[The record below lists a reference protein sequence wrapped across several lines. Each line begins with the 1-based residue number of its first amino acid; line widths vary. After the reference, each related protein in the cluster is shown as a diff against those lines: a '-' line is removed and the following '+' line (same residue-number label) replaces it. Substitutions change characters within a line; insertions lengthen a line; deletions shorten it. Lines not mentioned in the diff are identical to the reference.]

1 MMLPEFLIRGMD
13 GDSSTWKRVGFLL
26 FICIGLCA
34 PSRLQ
39 AASPKSTKRVPNVA
53 VLPLSAQGVDS
64 ASAQVLTDA
73 LSDELLKSGKVRV
86 MERSQMT
93 EVLKEQG
100 FQNGGACDQSECA
113 VQMGKLLG
121 IDKIVVGSLGRFG
134 STYTLSLRGVD
145 VGTGEV
151 VASVRKLQK
160 GEMDAILTDLLPS
173 VAQELAASLSGGT
186 PVIDSSSM
194 VAVSA
199 PTPVLE
205 VVAPAPPPDPVA
217 AAPAPTPA
225 EMVAEKRAMVVAARR
240 PTSAVA
246 SSSAVVSA
254 PADSTASSSVS
265 SKGGSHWGWW
275 VAGGAV
281 VAGGVVAA
289 VLLSQSGSSS
299 SSDETVSTSSSTTT
313 VHAGW

>member
-1 MMLPEFLIRGMD
+1 MSLAEFQIRDIG
-13 GDSSTWKRVGFLL
+13 GNPGPWKRMRFLVL
-26 FICIGLCA
+26 VCIGLFVPTC
-34 PSRLQ
+34 SQ
-39 AASPKSTKRVPNVA
+39 AASPEVAKHMSNVA

-73 LSDELLKSGKVRV
+73 ISDELLKSGKVRV

-225 EMVAEKRAMVVAARR
+225 EVVAEKHAMVVAARR

>member
-1 MMLPEFLIRGMD
+1 MVHAKFQIRDMVGA
-13 GDSSTWKRVGFLL
+13 SSTRNRGWFLVFACL
-26 FICIGLCA
+26 WISA

-39 AASPKSTKRVPNVA
+39 AASPKSTKHVPNVA

-217 AAPAPTPA
+217 AALAPTPA
-225 EMVAEKRAMVVAARR
+225 EVVAEKRAMVVAARR
-240 PTSAVA
+240 TTSAVA

-299 SSDETVSTSSSTTT
+299 SSDEIVSSSSSTTT